1 MQFNLYQK
9 LFFHSNLS
17 EWPLGQGEP
26 SMLGYGKIFTP
37 NKACDLKWNEVPR
50 TSMKDDGEAYLFIL
64 SEKFCLI
71 KKRKR
76 THSNVFSVSE
86 GHAAWVL
93 PRLNGRARARVCV
106 CTRVCQ
112 MQVSPL
118 KSLTMVLCRREPAPL
133 TSCHARVISSTC
145 ALLSRE

>member
-50 TSMKDDGEAYLFIL
+50 TSMKDEAYLFIL

-106 CTRVCQ
+106 YAGLPDAGVAAKVANDGPVQKGAGAADFLPCACHF
-112 MQVSPL
+112 L
-118 KSLTMVLCRREPAPL
+118 HLCA
-133 TSCHARVISSTC
+133 
-145 ALLSRE
+145 ALP

>member
-1 MQFNLYQK
+1 
-9 LFFHSNLS
+9 
-17 EWPLGQGEP
+17 
-26 SMLGYGKIFTP
+26 
-37 NKACDLKWNEVPR
+37 
-50 TSMKDDGEAYLFIL
+50 MKDDGEAYLFIL

-106 CTRVCQ
+106 HAGLPDAGVAAKVANDGPVQKGAGAADFLPRACHF
-112 MQVSPL
+112 L
-118 KSLTMVLCRREPAPL
+118 HLCA
-133 TSCHARVISSTC
+133 
-145 ALLSRE
+145 ALP